1 MEKILVSACL
11 AGARVRYD
19 GSDNYCDNSTFFKLL
34 SKGRII
40 TICPEVASGC
50 SIPRPPVEIVGTNSG
65 AGVFNGTSRAMTK
78 DGTDVSDMFISGAEI
93 AFDLVLKN
101 NIKIAILK
109 SKSPSCGSSGI
120 YDGSF
125 SRTVIDG
132 YGVTTYFLKQK
143 GIEVYSEKEIPMVA
157 ERIKMLENLHKK

>member
-11 AGARVRYD
+11 VGARVRYD
-19 GSDNYCDNSTFFKLL
+19 GADNYCDNSTFIKLL
-34 SKGRII
+34 SEGRII

-65 AGVFNGTSRAMTK
+65 AGVFNGTSKAMTK
-78 DGTDVSDMFISGAEI
+78 DGTDVSDMFISGAKI
-93 AFDLVLKN
+93 TFNLVLQN
-101 NIKIAILK
+101 NINIAILK

-125 SRTVIDG
+125 NGTLIDG

-143 GIEVYSEKEIPMVA
+143 GIEVYSEEEIPMVA

>member
-11 AGARVRYD
+11 VGARVRYD
-19 GSDNYCDNSTFFKLL
+19 GADNYCDNSTFVKLL

-40 TICPEVASGC
+40 TFCPEVASGC
-50 SIPRPPVEIVGTNSG
+50 SVPRPPVEIVGTNSG

-93 AFDLVLKN
+93 ALDLVLKN

-109 SKSPSCGSSGI
+109 SRSPSCGSSEI

-143 GIEVYSEKEIPMVA
+143 GIEVYSEEEIPMVA